1 MNDVGSW
8 CCLSR
13 LVSLI
18 LTVVVVVVVAA
29 CSAVNRV
36 EVDLTRI

>member
-18 LTVVVVVVVAA
+18 LTVVVVVVAA